1 MLLILFNVIAPVLVL
16 SVIGYVWSRQK
27 LPFDTPAM
35 TLLVTTL
42 GAPALV
48 LETLLRVNL
57 SLNSLFDMMLA
68 ALLTHAA
75 FVVIGWAVLKGT
87 RQSVSAFLPSLA
99 FGNTGNMGI
108 PLCLFA
114 FGDEGLALSIGYFT
128 LNSIFLFTLGSQL
141 ASGKASVRDL
151 VRTPIVYAVP
161 LAILLIVTETALP
174 TWIANTLKLLGGVMI
189 PLMLIALGVSLSQL
203 KITSIRRSL
212 GIALLRIVMG
222 FVVGWAVAMLLGL
235 EGAAKGV
242 VVVQSAMPV
251 AMFNYLFAVRYN
263 NRPEEVAGIAV
274 MSTLLSFALLPFIL
288 MTVIDV

>member
-1 MLLILFNVIAPVLVL
+1 MILILFNVIAPVMILAM
-16 SVIGYVWSRQK
+16 IGYFWSRQK

-42 GAPALV
+42 GAPALIV
-48 LETLLRVNL
+48 ETLLRVNL
-57 SLNSLFDMMLA
+57 ELNALFDMMLA
-68 ALLTHAA
+68 ALLTHLA
-75 FVVIGWAVLKGT
+75 FVVIGWLVLKAT
-87 RQSVSAFLPSLA
+87 KQSISAFLPSLA

-114 FGDEGLALSIGYFT
+114 FGDQGLALSIGYFT

-141 ASGKASVRDL
+141 ASGKASMRDL
-151 VRTPIVYAVP
+151 ARTPIVYAVP
-161 LAILLIVTETALP
+161 VAILMILTGTTLP
-174 TWIANTLKLLGGVMI
+174 TWIGNTMKLLGGVMI

-203 KITSIRRSL
+203 RITSIRRSL

-222 FVVGWAVAMLLGL
+222 FAVGWGVAWILGL
-235 EGAAKGV
+235 EGAARGV

-288 MTVIDV
+288 MTVIDF

>member
-16 SVIGYVWSRQK
+16 AIIGYVWARRK

-35 TLLVTTL
+35 TLLVTAL
-42 GAPALV
+42 GAPALIV
-48 LETLLRVNL
+48 ETLLRVNL
-57 SLNSLFDMMLA
+57 DLGVLLDMMLA
-68 ALLTHAA
+68 ALLTHIA
-75 FVVIGWAVLKGT
+75 FVAIGWVVLKAAKEPI
-87 RQSVSAFLPSLA
+87 SAFLPSLA

-114 FGDEGLALSIGYFT
+114 FGDQGLALSIGYFT

-141 ASGKASVRDL
+141 ASGKASVKDL
-151 VRTPIVYAVP
+151 ARTPIVYAVP
-161 LAILLIVTETALP
+161 VAIAMIVMGIELP
-174 TWIANTLKLLGGVMI
+174 LWIANTLKLLGGVMI

-203 KITSIRRSL
+203 KITSIRRSF

-222 FVVGWAVAMLLGL
+222 FAVGWAVAWLLGL
-235 EGAAKGV
+235 DGAARGV

-251 AMFNYLFAVRYN
+251 AMFNYLFAVRFN

-274 MSTLLSFALLPFIL
+274 MSTLMSFVLLPFIL
-288 MTVIDV
+288 MTVMDL